1 MILNQGYDKKIK
13 FIETNQKYKSN
24 FEHEFFESIVELAVI
39 LDNSEIHFYQIKN
52 NIEIDNKLGNEVVI
66 RNNFSFNVPGI
77 ECVCCKIIHD
87 KDARDYK
94 NHSFF
99 FLSFKDGSMLYLTLR
114 FFSDKNFECLCLK
127 PKFDKVYQ
135 SGIELKF
142 LDNFE
147 DNILLLSENQYIYL
161 MEVKKEES
169 HLIKVCGTYTDGY
182 FINKNVVV
190 GITKGKLFQQIRIN
204 NHF

>member
-1 MILNQGYDKKIK
+1 
-13 FIETNQKYKSN
+13 
-24 FEHEFFESIVELAVI
+24 
-39 LDNSEIHFYQIKN
+39 
-52 NIEIDNKLGNEVVI
+52 
-66 RNNFSFNVPGI
+66 
-77 ECVCCKIIHD
+77 
-87 KDARDYK
+87 
-94 NHSFF
+94 
-99 FLSFKDGSMLYLTLR
+99 MLYLTL
-114 FFSDKNFECLCLK
+114 SDKNFECLCLK